1 MRHSFQPQVSFY
13 FQVETH
19 QWRRPAEDRG
29 FRNSQREVDSCWGSY
44 SVWVMA
50 QGYPTYSR
58 RFVCLLSRYIHRLNR
73 FSFHRFFSTDSQ
85 SCLFFWRWR
94 RRSSHQKWPENDPQT
109 VIRRSYQPVTTVRM
123 SMCRIC
129 HRHEENYF
137 LFVAFTSSPSLP
149 LVPTP
154 AFLEENHVIVLFQ
167 NYQSQTPIKQKDQAG
182 ASLQEPRCR
191 SRAAAVWTQ
200 TWEWAAAAQQPS
212 CHTVHRHPV
221 CPACMSCA
229 ATAAQGYISHMD
241 TVWEVEPRSF
251 LYKQLGGVFE
261 AKKAQPSWLT
271 SGLAPG

>member
-19 QWRRPAEDRG
+19 QWRHPAEDRG

-44 SVWVMA
+44 SVWVIA

-191 SRAAAVWTQ
+191 SVNTNLRVSSSSS
-200 TWEWAAAAQQPS
+200 AAQLS
-212 CHTVHRHPV
+212 H
-221 CPACMSCA
+221 S
-229 ATAAQGYISHMD
+229 AQTSSVSGLYVMCCNSSPRLYITYGHS
-241 TVWEVEPRSF
+241 
-251 LYKQLGGVFE
+251 LGG
-261 AKKAQPSWLT
+261 
-271 SGLAPG
+271 GAPFIPI